1 MRDKRELLVDG
12 QHAAW
17 LHLVALIDKT
27 RRSIT
32 THRMQPL
39 SLAAVALSLV
49 TGNFAVYTMT
59 LSSPAAL
66 HLHLLYPSILS

>member
-1 MRDKRELLVDG
+1 M
-12 QHAAW
+12 
-17 LHLVALIDKT
+17 ALIDET

-32 THRMQPL
+32 TYRMQPL

-59 LSSPAAL
+59 LSSPSAL
-66 HLHLLYPSILS
+66 HLHLLYPSILSEYGSAQRYS